1 MPKKKPL
8 LPAPVEPELER
19 ETARV
24 PKIQITDL
32 VSELVTAGRE
42 AALATGPTVNVPAGL
57 ALLDAAQI
65 GDVHAAEQLIAAGA
79 SLDHEEHGFTPAILA
94 AREGKSRVLELLIE
108 RGARIQPEDCKE
120 QADTALTAAVE
131 SAGSKERL
139 EAVGLSYAALA
150 EAAGEDED
158 KAAAAAADRWRK
170 QQNEVV
176 AYLLKQQ
183 ADPNRIDSSGYSALH
198 YAAESGNNLAAR
210 MLLRHGAQPDLR
222 LEHTGQTPLIMAAE
236 AGAKGIVRQLLE
248 KGGVD
253 RDAQDVDGISALMA
267 AAANDDI
274 EICEVLL
281 KGERG
286 EAGASLELQCA
297 NGSTALLIAAQEKA
311 TATAK
316 FLVDQGADL
325 TAQRETFCNALSMA
339 FVHGDSKN
347 GKEPELARFMRVRGA
362 IDPRKNKPVVEAEGN
377 AELI

>member
-1 MPKKKPL
+1 MPKKKLPL
-8 LPAPVEPELER
+8 PVPMEPEPEP

-57 ALLDAAQI
+57 ALLDAAQN
-65 GDVHAAEQLIAAGA
+65 GDIHAAEQLLAAGA
-79 SLDHEEHGFTPAILA
+79 SPDHEEHGFTPAILA
-94 AREGKSRVLELLIE
+94 AREGQSQVLELLVE
-108 RGARIQPEDCKE
+108 RGARIQPENPKVQE
-120 QADTALTAAVE
+120 DTALTAAVE
-131 SAGSKERL
+131 SAGSQERL
-139 EAVGLSYAALA
+139 DAVGRSYAALA
-150 EAAGEDED
+150 EAEGEDED
-158 KAAAAAADRWRK
+158 KAAAAAADKWRK

-176 AYLLKQQ
+176 AYLLKQM

-210 MLLRHGAQPDLR
+210 MLLRHDAQPDLR

-236 AGAKGIVRQLLE
+236 AGAKGIVGLLLE

-253 RDAQDVDGISALMA
+253 RDAQDLDGISALMA

-274 EICEVLL
+274 DVCEMLL

-286 EAGASLELQCA
+286 ETGASLELRCT

-316 FLVDQGADL
+316 LLVEEGADL
-325 TAQRETFCNALSMA
+325 TAQRETLCNPLSMA

-362 IDPRKNKPVVEAEGN
+362 TDPRKNKPFKTEGDAET
-377 AELI
+377 I

>member
-1 MPKKKPL
+1 MPKEKPP
-8 LPAPVEPELER
+8 LPAPVEPAPEQ

-24 PKIQITDL
+24 PKIQVTDL
-32 VSELVTAGRE
+32 VSELVAAGRE
-42 AALATGPTVNVPAGL
+42 AAHVTGPTVNVPAGL

-65 GDVHAAEQLIAAGA
+65 GDIHAAEQLIAAGA
-79 SLDHEEHGFTPAILA
+79 SPDHEEHGFTPAILA
-94 AREGKSRVLELLIE
+94 AREGQSRVLELLIE
-108 RGARIQPEDCKE
+108 RGARIQPEDCEE

-139 EAVGLSYAALA
+139 EAVGRSYAALA
-150 EAAGEDED
+150 EAAGEDGD
-158 KAAAAAADRWRK
+158 AAAAAAADRWRK

-210 MLLRHGAQPDLR
+210 MLLRHDAQPDLR

-248 KGGVD
+248 KGGLD
-253 RDAQDVDGISALMA
+253 RDAQDMDGISALMA

-274 EICEVLL
+274 EICEMLL

-286 EAGASLELQCA
+286 EGGASLELRCA

-339 FVHGDSKN
+339 FVHGDSRN

-362 IDPRKNKPVVEAEGN
+362 IDPRKNTPVVEAEGN
-377 AELI
+377 GQA